1 MALSISNCVSDAP
14 ITGAETIWIRNDTA
28 FKPTRDMLDASDDKS
43 FIGSLKL
50 DSDLAKAR

>member
-1 MALSISNCVSDAP
+1 MALSISNCLTDAP